1 MPFERFHDFQ
11 IHLEFAQ
18 QNQNIN
24 FSVNPAN
31 MASGYN
37 ALSSLASMTGSNSL
51 PQMPSAVAQ
60 QLPDQNFQ
68 MSVNPATIANGLQ
81 AAASIGNSLAG
92 SSMFSGSQIPLV
104 PKRPNSNDTA

>member
-1 MPFERFHDFQ
+1 
-11 IHLEFAQ
+11 
-18 QNQNIN
+18 
-24 FSVNPAN
+24 

-68 MSVNPATIANGLQ
+68 MSVNPATLANGLQ